1 MKIIVTGAMG
11 QLGHAV
17 RKLSSGS
24 DHTFVFTDMNE
35 SEGVSRLDITDREAV
50 KSMTDGAD
58 VIVNCAAYT
67 DVNGAEVNES
77 VAMKVNAE
85 APGILAEAAR
95 EAGALLMHISTDYVF
110 DGKGNV
116 PYDEEAQPSPV
127 NAYGR
132 TKLEGEKAIA
142 ASGCRY
148 MIFRTSWLY
157 SDVGKNFYLTM
168 NRLTAEKPE
177 IKVVMDQTGT
187 PTNAYDLAFLL
198 CHIIENGML
207 DKTGIYNY
215 SNDGVCSWYDFA
227 VEIARAVGHTACE
240 IHPCHSSEFPSKV
253 TRPAFSVL
261 DKTKIKR
268 TFGVEIPH
276 WRESMIYCLK
286 RIVMQQ
292 QAN

>member
-1 MKIIVTGAMG
+1 MKIIVTGSMG

-24 DHTFVFTDMNE
+24 EHEYVFTDIND
-35 SEGVSRLDITDREAV
+35 SEGVSRLDITDKEAV
-50 KSMTDGAD
+50 RGMVDGAD

-67 DVNGAEVNES
+67 DVNGAEGNE
-77 VAMKVNAE
+77 AA
-85 APGILAEAAR
+85 GILAEAAR
-95 EAGALLMHISTDYVF
+95 EAGALLMHVSTDYVF

-116 PYDEEAQPSPV
+116 PYDEDAQPSPV

-177 IKVVMDQTGT
+177 LKVVMDQAGT
-187 PTNAYDLAFLL
+187 PTNAYDLAFLI
-198 CHIIENGML
+198 CHIIETDML
-207 DKTGIYNY
+207 DKTGVYNY

-227 VEIARAVGHTACE
+227 REINNMLGHTCRVE
-240 IHPCHSSEFPSKV
+240 PCRTDEFPSPAQ
-253 TRPAFSVL
+253 RPQYSVL
-261 DKTKIKR
+261 DKSKVKR
-268 TFGVEIPH
+268 TFGVEVPH
-276 WRESMIYCLK
+276 WRESLQLLIDEHYS
-286 RIVMQQ
+286 
-292 QAN
+292 

>member
-1 MKIIVTGAMG
+1 MRIIVTGSMG

-24 DHTFVFTDMNE
+24 EHEYVFTDIND
-35 SEGVSRLDITDREAV
+35 SEGVSRLDITDKEAV
-50 KSMTDGAD
+50 RGMVDGAD

-67 DVNGAEVNES
+67 DVNGAEGNEAF
-77 VAMKVNAE
+77 AMKVNAE
-85 APGILAEAAR
+85 AAGILAEAAR
-95 EAGALLMHISTDYVF
+95 EAGALLMHVSTDYVF

-116 PYDEEAQPSPV
+116 PYDEDAQPSPV

-177 IKVVMDQTGT
+177 LKVVMDQAGT
-187 PTNAYDLAFLL
+187 PTNAYDLAFLI
-198 CHIIENGML
+198 CHIIETDML
-207 DKTGIYNY
+207 DKTGVYNY

-227 VEIARAVGHTACE
+227 REINNMLGHTCRVE
-240 IHPCHSSEFPSKV
+240 PCRTDEFPSPAQ
-253 TRPAFSVL
+253 RPQYSVL
-261 DKTKIKR
+261 DKSKVKR
-268 TFGVEIPH
+268 TFGVEVPH
-276 WRESMIYCLK
+276 WRESLQLLIDQHY
-286 RIVMQQ
+286 
-292 QAN
+292 N

>member
-1 MKIIVTGAMG
+1 MKIIVTGSMG

-24 DHTFVFTDMNE
+24 EHEYVFTDIND
-35 SEGVSRLDITDREAV
+35 SEGVSRLDITDKEAV
-50 KSMTDGAD
+50 RGMVDGAD

-67 DVNGAEVNES
+67 DVNGAEGNEAF
-77 VAMKVNAE
+77 AMKVNAE
-85 APGILAEAAR
+85 AAGILAEAAR
-95 EAGALLMHISTDYVF
+95 EAGALLMHVSTDYVF
-110 DGKGNV
+110 DGKANV
-116 PYDEEAQPSPV
+116 PYDEDAQPSPV

-177 IKVVMDQTGT
+177 LKVVMDQAGT
-187 PTNAYDLAFLL
+187 PTNAYDLAFLI
-198 CHIIENGML
+198 CHIIETDML
-207 DKTGIYNY
+207 DKTGVYNY

-227 VEIARAVGHTACE
+227 REINNMLGHTCRVE
-240 IHPCHSSEFPSKV
+240 PCRTDEFPSPAQ
-253 TRPAFSVL
+253 RPQYSVL
-261 DKTKIKR
+261 DKSKVKR
-268 TFGVEIPH
+268 AFGVEVPH
-276 WRESMIYCLK
+276 WRESLQLLIDQHY
-286 RIVMQQ
+286 
-292 QAN
+292 N

>member
-1 MKIIVTGAMG
+1 MKIIVTGSMG

-17 RKLSSGS
+17 RTLSSGS
-24 DHTFVFTDMNE
+24 EHEYVFTDIND
-35 SEGVSRLDITDREAV
+35 SEGVSRQDITDKEAV
-50 KSMTDGAD
+50 RGMVYGAD

-67 DVNGAEVNES
+67 DVNGAEGNDAL
-77 VAMKVNAE
+77 AMKVNAE
-85 APGILAEAAR
+85 AAGILAEAAR
-95 EAGALLMHISTDYVF
+95 EAGALLMHVSTDYVF

-116 PYDEEAQPSPV
+116 PYDEDAQPSPV

-177 IKVVMDQTGT
+177 LKVVMDQTGT
-187 PTNAYDLAFLL
+187 PTNAYDLAFLI
-198 CHIIENGML
+198 CHIIETDML
-207 DKTGIYNY
+207 DKTGVYNY

-227 VEIARAVGHTACE
+227 REINNMLGHTCRVE
-240 IHPCHSSEFPSKV
+240 PCRTDEFPSPAQ
-253 TRPAFSVL
+253 RPQYSVL
-261 DKTKIKR
+261 DKSKVKR
-268 TFGVEIPH
+268 TFGIEVPH
-276 WRESMIYCLK
+276 WRESLQLLIDQHY
-286 RIVMQQ
+286 
-292 QAN
+292 N

>member
-1 MKIIVTGAMG
+1 MG

-24 DHTFVFTDMNE
+24 EHEYVFTDIND
-35 SEGVSRLDITDREAV
+35 SEGVSRLDITDKEAV
-50 KSMTDGAD
+50 RSMVDGAD

-67 DVNGAEVNES
+67 DVNGAEGNEAL
-77 VAMKVNAE
+77 AMKVNAE
-85 APGILAEAAR
+85 AAGILAEAAR
-95 EAGALLMHISTDYVF
+95 EAGALLMHVSTDYVF

-116 PYDEEAQPSPV
+116 PYDEDAQPSPV

-177 IKVVMDQTGT
+177 LKVVMDQAGT
-187 PTNAYDLAFLL
+187 PTNAYDLAFLI
-198 CHIIENGML
+198 CHIIETDML
-207 DKTGIYNY
+207 DKTGVYNY

-227 VEIARAVGHTACE
+227 REINNMLGHTCRVE
-240 IHPCHSSEFPSKV
+240 PCRTDEFPSPAQ
-253 TRPAFSVL
+253 RPQYSVL
-261 DKTKIKR
+261 DKSKVKR
-268 TFGVEIPH
+268 TFGVEVPH
-276 WRESMIYCLK
+276 WRESLQLLIDEHY
-286 RIVMQQ
+286 
-292 QAN
+292 N

>member
-1 MKIIVTGAMG
+1 MG

-24 DHTFVFTDMNE
+24 EHEYVFTDIND
-35 SEGVSRLDITDREAV
+35 SEGVSRLDITDKEAV
-50 KSMTDGAD
+50 RGMVDGAD

-67 DVNGAEVNES
+67 DVNGAEGNEAL
-77 VAMKVNAE
+77 AMKVNAE
-85 APGILAEAAR
+85 AAGILAEAAR
-95 EAGALLMHISTDYVF
+95 EAGALLMHVSTDYVF

-116 PYDEEAQPSPV
+116 PYDEDAQPSPV

-177 IKVVMDQTGT
+177 LKVVMDQAGT
-187 PTNAYDLAFLL
+187 PTNAYDLAFLI
-198 CHIIENGML
+198 CHIIETGML
-207 DKTGIYNY
+207 DKTGVYNY

-227 VEIARAVGHTACE
+227 REINNMLGHTCRVE
-240 IHPCHSSEFPSKV
+240 PCRTDEFPSPAQ
-253 TRPAFSVL
+253 RPQYSVL
-261 DKTKIKR
+261 DKSKVKR
-268 TFGVEIPH
+268 TFGVEVPH
-276 WRESMIYCLK
+276 WRESLQLLIDEHYS
-286 RIVMQQ
+286 
-292 QAN
+292 

>member
-1 MKIIVTGAMG
+1 MG

-17 RKLSSGS
+17 RKLSFGS
-24 DHTFVFTDMNE
+24 EHEYVFTDIND
-35 SEGVSRLDITDREAV
+35 SEGVSRLDITDKEAV
-50 KSMTDGAD
+50 RGMVDGAD

-67 DVNGAEVNES
+67 DVNGAEGNEAL
-77 VAMKVNAE
+77 AMKVNAE
-85 APGILAEAAR
+85 AAGILAEAAR
-95 EAGALLMHISTDYVF
+95 EAGALLMHVSTDYVF

-116 PYDEEAQPSPV
+116 PYDEDAQPSPV

-177 IKVVMDQTGT
+177 LKVVMDQAGT
-187 PTNAYDLAFLL
+187 PTNAYDLAFLI
-198 CHIIENGML
+198 CHIIETDML
-207 DKTGIYNY
+207 DKTGVYNY

-227 VEIARAVGHTACE
+227 REINNMLGHTCRVE
-240 IHPCHSSEFPSKV
+240 PCRTDEFPSPAQ
-253 TRPAFSVL
+253 RPQYSVL
-261 DKTKIKR
+261 DKSKVKR
-268 TFGVEIPH
+268 AFGVEVPH
-276 WRESMIYCLK
+276 WRESLQLLIDEHY
-286 RIVMQQ
+286 
-292 QAN
+292 N

>member
-1 MKIIVTGAMG
+1 MKIIVTGSMG

-24 DHTFVFTDMNE
+24 EHEYVFTDIND
-35 SEGVSRLDITDREAV
+35 SEGVSRLDITDKEAV
-50 KSMTDGAD
+50 RCMVDGAD
-58 VIVNCAAYT
+58 VIVNCTAYT
-67 DVNGAEVNES
+67 DVNGAEGNEAL
-77 VAMKVNAE
+77 AMKVNAE
-85 APGILAEAAR
+85 AAGILAEAAR
-95 EAGALLMHISTDYVF
+95 EAGALLMHVSTDYVF

-116 PYDEEAQPSPV
+116 PYDEDAQPSPV

-177 IKVVMDQTGT
+177 LKVVMDQAGT
-187 PTNAYDLAFLL
+187 PTNAYDLAFLI
-198 CHIIENGML
+198 CHIIETDML
-207 DKTGIYNY
+207 DKTGVYNY

-227 VEIARAVGHTACE
+227 REINNMLGHTCRVE
-240 IHPCHSSEFPSKV
+240 PCRTDEFPSPAQ
-253 TRPAFSVL
+253 RPQYSVL
-261 DKTKIKR
+261 DKSKVKR
-268 TFGVEIPH
+268 TFGVEVPH
-276 WRESMIYCLK
+276 WRESLQLLIDEHY
-286 RIVMQQ
+286 
-292 QAN
+292 N

>member
-50 KSMTDGAD
+50 RSMTDGAD
-58 VIVNCAAYT
+58 VIINCAAYT
-67 DVNGAEVNES
+67 DVNGAEANES

-95 EAGALLMHISTDYVF
+95 EAGALLMHVSTDYVF

-116 PYDEEAQPSPV
+116 PYDEDAQPSPV

-168 NRLTAEKPE
+168 NRLTSEKPE
-177 IKVVMDQTGT
+177 LKVVMDQAGT
-187 PTNAYDLAFLL
+187 PTNAYDLAFLI
-198 CHIIENGML
+198 CHIIETDML
-207 DKTGIYNY
+207 DKTGVYNY

-227 VEIARAVGHTACE
+227 REINNMLCHTCRVE
-240 IHPCHSSEFPSKV
+240 PCRTDEFPSPAQ
-253 TRPAFSVL
+253 RPQYSVL
-261 DKTKIKR
+261 DKSKVKR
-268 TFGVEIPH
+268 TFGVEVPH
-276 WRESMIYCLK
+276 WRESLQLLIDEHY
-286 RIVMQQ
+286 
-292 QAN
+292 N

>member
-1 MKIIVTGAMG
+1 MRIIVTGSMG

-17 RKLSSGS
+17 RKLSFGS
-24 DHTFVFTDMNE
+24 EHEYVFTDIND
-35 SEGVSRLDITDREAV
+35 SEGVSRLDITDKEAV
-50 KSMTDGAD
+50 RGMVDGAD

-67 DVNGAEVNES
+67 DVNGAEGNEAL
-77 VAMKVNAE
+77 AMKVNAE
-85 APGILAEAAR
+85 AAGILAEAAR
-95 EAGALLMHISTDYVF
+95 EAGALLMHVSTDYVF

-116 PYDEEAQPSPV
+116 PYDEDAQPSPV

-177 IKVVMDQTGT
+177 LKVVMDQAGT
-187 PTNAYDLAFLL
+187 PTNAYDLAFLI
-198 CHIIENGML
+198 CHIIETDML
-207 DKTGIYNY
+207 DKTGVYNY

-227 VEIARAVGHTACE
+227 REINNMLGHTCRVE
-240 IHPCHSSEFPSKV
+240 PCRTDEFPSPAQ
-253 TRPAFSVL
+253 RPQYSVL
-261 DKTKIKR
+261 DKSKVKR
-268 TFGVEIPH
+268 TFGVEVPH
-276 WRESMIYCLK
+276 WRESLQLLIDQHY
-286 RIVMQQ
+286 
-292 QAN
+292 N

>member
-1 MKIIVTGAMG
+1 MG

-24 DHTFVFTDMNE
+24 EHEYVFTDIND
-35 SEGVSRLDITDREAV
+35 SEGVSRLDITDKEAV
-50 KSMTDGAD
+50 RGMVDGAD

-67 DVNGAEVNES
+67 DVNGAEGNEAF
-77 VAMKVNAE
+77 AMKVNAE
-85 APGILAEAAR
+85 AAGILAEAAR
-95 EAGALLMHISTDYVF
+95 EAGALLMHVSTDYVF

-116 PYDEEAQPSPV
+116 PYDEDAQPSPV

-177 IKVVMDQTGT
+177 LKVVMDQAGT

-198 CHIIENGML
+198 CHIIETDML
-207 DKTGIYNY
+207 DKTGVYNY

-227 VEIARAVGHTACE
+227 REINNMLGHTCRVE
-240 IHPCHSSEFPSKV
+240 PCRTDEFPSPAQ
-253 TRPAFSVL
+253 RPQYSVL
-261 DKTKIKR
+261 DKSKVKR
-268 TFGVEIPH
+268 TFGVEVPH
-276 WRESMIYCLK
+276 WRESLQLLIDQHY
-286 RIVMQQ
+286 
-292 QAN
+292 N

>member
-1 MKIIVTGAMG
+1 MKIIVTGAKG

-58 VIVNCAAYT
+58 VSVNCAAYT
-67 DVNGAEVNES
+67 DVSGAEANES

-116 PYDEEAQPSPV
+116 PYDEDAQPSPV

-227 VEIARAVGHTACE
+227 REINYMLGHTCRVE
-240 IHPCHSSEFPSKV
+240 PCMTDEFP
-253 TRPAFSVL
+253 TPAQRPQYSVL
-261 DKTKIKR
+261 DKSKIKR
-268 TFGVEIPH
+268 TFGVDVPH
-276 WRESMIYCLK
+276 WRESLQLLIDEHY
-286 RIVMQQ
+286 
-292 QAN
+292 N

>member
-1 MKIIVTGAMG
+1 MRIIVTGSMG

-24 DHTFVFTDMNE
+24 EHEYVFTDIND
-35 SEGVSRLDITDREAV
+35 SEGVSRLDITDKEAV
-50 KSMTDGAD
+50 RGMVDGAD

-67 DVNGAEVNES
+67 DVNGAEGNEAF
-77 VAMKVNAE
+77 AMKVNAE
-85 APGILAEAAR
+85 AAGILAEAAR
-95 EAGALLMHISTDYVF
+95 EAGALLMHVSTDYVF

-116 PYDEEAQPSPV
+116 PYDEDAQPSPV

-177 IKVVMDQTGT
+177 LKVVMDQAGT
-187 PTNAYDLAFLL
+187 PTNAYDLAFLI
-198 CHIIENGML
+198 CHIIETDML
-207 DKTGIYNY
+207 DKTGVYNY

-227 VEIARAVGHTACE
+227 REINNMLGHTCRVE
-240 IHPCHSSEFPSKV
+240 PCRTDEFPSPAQ
-253 TRPAFSVL
+253 RPQYSVL
-261 DKTKIKR
+261 DKSKVKR
-268 TFGVEIPH
+268 TFGVEVPH
-276 WRESMIYCLK
+276 WRESLQLLIDEHYS
-286 RIVMQQ
+286 
-292 QAN
+292 

>member
-1 MKIIVTGAMG
+1 MKIIVTGSMG

-24 DHTFVFTDMNE
+24 EHEYVFTDIND
-35 SEGVSRLDITDREAV
+35 SEGVSRLDITDKEAV
-50 KSMTDGAD
+50 RGMVDGAD

-67 DVNGAEVNES
+67 DVNGAEGNEAL
-77 VAMKVNAE
+77 AMKVNAE
-85 APGILAEAAR
+85 AAGILAEAAR
-95 EAGALLMHISTDYVF
+95 EAGALLMHVSTDYVF

-116 PYDEEAQPSPV
+116 PYDEDAQPSPV

-177 IKVVMDQTGT
+177 LKVVMDQAGT
-187 PTNAYDLAFLL
+187 PTNAYDLAFLI
-198 CHIIENGML
+198 CHIIETDML
-207 DKTGIYNY
+207 DKTGVYNY

-227 VEIARAVGHTACE
+227 REINNMLGHTCRVE
-240 IHPCHSSEFPSKV
+240 PCRTGEFPSPAQ
-253 TRPAFSVL
+253 RPQYSVL
-261 DKTKIKR
+261 DKSKVKR
-268 TFGVEIPH
+268 TFGVEVPH
-276 WRESMIYCLK
+276 WRESLQLLIDEHY
-286 RIVMQQ
+286 
-292 QAN
+292 N

>member
-1 MKIIVTGAMG
+1 MG

-24 DHTFVFTDMNE
+24 EHEYVFTDIND
-35 SEGVSRLDITDREAV
+35 SEGVSRLDITDKEAV
-50 KSMTDGAD
+50 RGMVDGAD

-67 DVNGAEVNES
+67 DVNGAEGNEAF
-77 VAMKVNAE
+77 AMKVNAE
-85 APGILAEAAR
+85 AAGILAEAAR
-95 EAGALLMHISTDYVF
+95 EAGALLMHVSTDYVF

-116 PYDEEAQPSPV
+116 PYDEDAQPSPV

-168 NRLTAEKPE
+168 NRLTAETPE
-177 IKVVMDQTGT
+177 LKVVMDQAGT
-187 PTNAYDLAFLL
+187 PTNAYDLAFLI
-198 CHIIENGML
+198 CHIIETDML
-207 DKTGIYNY
+207 DKTGVYNY

-227 VEIARAVGHTACE
+227 REINNMLGHTCRVE
-240 IHPCHSSEFPSKV
+240 PCRTDEFPSPAQ
-253 TRPAFSVL
+253 RPQYSVL
-261 DKTKIKR
+261 DKSKVKR
-268 TFGVEIPH
+268 TFGVEVPH
-276 WRESMIYCLK
+276 WRESLQLLIDEHYS
-286 RIVMQQ
+286 
-292 QAN
+292 

>member
-1 MKIIVTGAMG
+1 MRIIVTGSMG

-17 RKLSSGS
+17 RKLSFGS
-24 DHTFVFTDMNE
+24 EHEYVFTDIND
-35 SEGVSRLDITDREAV
+35 SEGVSRLDITDKEAV
-50 KSMTDGAD
+50 RGMVDGAD

-67 DVNGAEVNES
+67 DVNGAEGNEAF
-77 VAMKVNAE
+77 AMKVNAE
-85 APGILAEAAR
+85 AAGILAEAAR
-95 EAGALLMHISTDYVF
+95 EAGALLMHVSTDYVF

-116 PYDEEAQPSPV
+116 PYDEDAQPSPV

-177 IKVVMDQTGT
+177 LKVVMDQAGT
-187 PTNAYDLAFLL
+187 PTNAYDLAFLI
-198 CHIIENGML
+198 CHIIETDML
-207 DKTGIYNY
+207 DKTGVYNY

-227 VEIARAVGHTACE
+227 REINNMLGHTCRVE
-240 IHPCHSSEFPSKV
+240 PCRTDEFPSPAQ
-253 TRPAFSVL
+253 RPQYSVL
-261 DKTKIKR
+261 DKSKVKR
-268 TFGVEIPH
+268 IFGVEVPH
-276 WRESMIYCLK
+276 WRESLQLLIDEHY
-286 RIVMQQ
+286 
-292 QAN
+292 N

>member
-1 MKIIVTGAMG
+1 MG

-24 DHTFVFTDMNE
+24 EHEYVFTDIND
-35 SEGVSRLDITDREAV
+35 SEGVSRLDITDKEAV
-50 KSMTDGAD
+50 RGMVDGAD

-67 DVNGAEVNES
+67 DVNGAEGNEAL
-77 VAMKVNAE
+77 AMKVNAE
-85 APGILAEAAR
+85 AAGILAEAAR
-95 EAGALLMHISTDYVF
+95 EAGALLMHVSTDYVF

-116 PYDEEAQPSPV
+116 PYDEDAQPSPV

-157 SDVGKNFYLTM
+157 SDVGKNFYLIM

-177 IKVVMDQTGT
+177 LKVVMDQAGT
-187 PTNAYDLAFLL
+187 PTNAYDLAFLI
-198 CHIIENGML
+198 CHIIETDML
-207 DKTGIYNY
+207 DKTGVYNY

-227 VEIARAVGHTACE
+227 REINNMLGHTCRVE
-240 IHPCHSSEFPSKV
+240 PCRTDEFPSPAQ
-253 TRPAFSVL
+253 RPQYSVL
-261 DKTKIKR
+261 DKSKVKR
-268 TFGVEIPH
+268 TFGVEVPH
-276 WRESMIYCLK
+276 WRESLQLLIDEHY
-286 RIVMQQ
+286 
-292 QAN
+292 N

>member
-50 KSMTDGAD
+50 RSMTDGAD
-58 VIVNCAAYT
+58 VIINCAAYT
-67 DVNGAEVNES
+67 DVNGAEANES

-116 PYDEEAQPSPV
+116 PYDEDAQPSPV

-132 TKLEGEKAIA
+132 TKLEGEKAIVE
-142 ASGCRY
+142 SGSRY

-177 IKVVMDQTGT
+177 LKVVMDQTGT

-198 CHIIENGML
+198 CHIIEDGLL

-227 VEIARAVGHTACE
+227 REINYMLGHICRVE
-240 IHPCHSSEFPSKV
+240 PCMTDEFP
-253 TRPAFSVL
+253 TPAQRPQYSVL
-261 DKTKIKR
+261 DKTKVKK
-268 TFGVEIPH
+268 TFGVEVPH
-276 WRESMIYCLK
+276 WRESLK
-286 RIVMQQ
+286 LLIDEHY
-292 QAN
+292 N

>member
-1 MKIIVTGAMG
+1 MKIIVTGSMG

-24 DHTFVFTDMNE
+24 DHEYVFTDIND
-35 SEGVSRLDITDREAV
+35 SEGVSRLDITDKEAV
-50 KSMTDGAD
+50 RGMVDGAD

-67 DVNGAEVNES
+67 DVNGAEGNEAL
-77 VAMKVNAE
+77 AMKVNAE
-85 APGILAEAAR
+85 AAGILAEAAR
-95 EAGALLMHISTDYVF
+95 EAGALLMHVSTDYVF

-116 PYDEEAQPSPV
+116 PYDEDAQPSPV

-177 IKVVMDQTGT
+177 LKVVMDQAGT
-187 PTNAYDLAFLL
+187 PTNAYDLAFLI
-198 CHIIENGML
+198 CHIIETDML
-207 DKTGIYNY
+207 DKTGVYNY

-227 VEIARAVGHTACE
+227 REINNMLGHTCRVE
-240 IHPCHSSEFPSKV
+240 PCRTDEFPSPAQ
-253 TRPAFSVL
+253 RPQYSVL
-261 DKTKIKR
+261 DKSKVKR
-268 TFGVEIPH
+268 AFGVEVPH
-276 WRESMIYCLK
+276 WRESLQLLIDEHYS
-286 RIVMQQ
+286 
-292 QAN
+292 

>member
-1 MKIIVTGAMG
+1 MKIIVTGSMG

-24 DHTFVFTDMNE
+24 EHEYVFTDIND
-35 SEGVSRLDITDREAV
+35 SEGVSRLDITDKEAV
-50 KSMTDGAD
+50 RGMVNGAD

-67 DVNGAEVNES
+67 DVNGAEGHEAL
-77 VAMKVNAE
+77 AMKVNAE
-85 APGILAEAAR
+85 AAGILAEAAR
-95 EAGALLMHISTDYVF
+95 EAGALLMHVSTDYVF
-110 DGKGNV
+110 DGKANV
-116 PYDEEAQPSPV
+116 PYDEDAQPSPV

-177 IKVVMDQTGT
+177 LKVVMDQAGT
-187 PTNAYDLAFLL
+187 PTNAYDLAFLI
-198 CHIIENGML
+198 CHIIETDML
-207 DKTGIYNY
+207 DKTGVYNY

-227 VEIARAVGHTACE
+227 REINNMLGHTCRVE
-240 IHPCHSSEFPSKV
+240 PCRTDEFPSPAQ
-253 TRPAFSVL
+253 RPQYSVL
-261 DKTKIKR
+261 DKSKVKK
-268 TFGVEIPH
+268 TFGVEVPH
-276 WRESMIYCLK
+276 WRESLQLLIDQHY
-286 RIVMQQ
+286 
-292 QAN
+292 N

>member
-1 MKIIVTGAMG
+1 MKIIVTGSMG

-24 DHTFVFTDMNE
+24 EHEYVFTDIND
-35 SEGVSRLDITDREAV
+35 SEGVSRLDITDKEAV
-50 KSMTDGAD
+50 RGMVDGAD

-67 DVNGAEVNES
+67 DVNGAEGNEAL
-77 VAMKVNAE
+77 AMKVNAE
-85 APGILAEAAR
+85 AAGILAEAAR
-95 EAGALLMHISTDYVF
+95 EAGALLMHVSTDYVF

-116 PYDEEAQPSPV
+116 PYDEDAQPSPV

-168 NRLTAEKPE
+168 NKLTAEKPE
-177 IKVVMDQTGT
+177 LKVVMDQAGT
-187 PTNAYDLAFLL
+187 PTNAYDLAFLI
-198 CHIIENGML
+198 CHIIETDML
-207 DKTGIYNY
+207 DKTGVYNY

-227 VEIARAVGHTACE
+227 REINNMLGHTCRVE
-240 IHPCHSSEFPSKV
+240 PCRTDEFPSPAQ
-253 TRPAFSVL
+253 RPQYSVL
-261 DKTKIKR
+261 DKSKVKR
-268 TFGVEIPH
+268 AFGVEVPH
-276 WRESMIYCLK
+276 WRESLQLLIDQHY
-286 RIVMQQ
+286 
-292 QAN
+292 N

>member
-1 MKIIVTGAMG
+1 MG

-24 DHTFVFTDMNE
+24 DHEYVFTDIND
-35 SEGVSRLDITDREAV
+35 SEGVSRLDITDKEAV
-50 KSMTDGAD
+50 RGMVDGAD

-67 DVNGAEVNES
+67 DVNGAEGNEAL
-77 VAMKVNAE
+77 AMKVNAE
-85 APGILAEAAR
+85 AAGILAEAAR
-95 EAGALLMHISTDYVF
+95 EAGALLMHVSTDYVF

-116 PYDEEAQPSPV
+116 PYDEDAQPSPV

-177 IKVVMDQTGT
+177 LKVVMDQAGT
-187 PTNAYDLAFLL
+187 PTNAYDLAFLI
-198 CHIIENGML
+198 CHIIETDML
-207 DKTGIYNY
+207 DKTGVYNY

-227 VEIARAVGHTACE
+227 REINNMLGHTCRVE
-240 IHPCHSSEFPSKV
+240 PCRTDEFPSPAQ
-253 TRPAFSVL
+253 RPQYSVL
-261 DKTKIKR
+261 DKSKVKR
-268 TFGVEIPH
+268 IFGVEVPH
-276 WRESMIYCLK
+276 WRESLQLLIDEHY
-286 RIVMQQ
+286 
-292 QAN
+292 N

>member
-1 MKIIVTGAMG
+1 MKIIVTGSMG

-24 DHTFVFTDMNE
+24 DHEYVFTDIND
-35 SEGVSRLDITDREAV
+35 SEGVSRLDITDKEAV
-50 KSMTDGAD
+50 RGMVDGAD

-67 DVNGAEVNES
+67 DVNGAEGNEAL
-77 VAMKVNAE
+77 AMKVNAE
-85 APGILAEAAR
+85 AAGILAEAAR
-95 EAGALLMHISTDYVF
+95 EAGALLMHVSTDYVF

-116 PYDEEAQPSPV
+116 PYDEDAQPSPV

-177 IKVVMDQTGT
+177 LKVVMDQAGT
-187 PTNAYDLAFLL
+187 PTNAYDLAFLI
-198 CHIIENGML
+198 CHIIETDML
-207 DKTGIYNY
+207 DKTGVYNY

-227 VEIARAVGHTACE
+227 REINNMLGHTCRVE
-240 IHPCHSSEFPSKV
+240 PCRTDEFPSPAQ
-253 TRPAFSVL
+253 RPQYSVL
-261 DKTKIKR
+261 DKSKVKR
-268 TFGVEIPH
+268 TFGVEVPH
-276 WRESMIYCLK
+276 WRESLQLLIDEHY
-286 RIVMQQ
+286 
-292 QAN
+292 N

>member
-1 MKIIVTGAMG
+1 MG

-24 DHTFVFTDMNE
+24 DHEYVFTDIND
-35 SEGVSRLDITDREAV
+35 SEGVSRLDITDKEAV
-50 KSMTDGAD
+50 RGMVDGAD

-67 DVNGAEVNES
+67 DVNGAEGNEAL
-77 VAMKVNAE
+77 AMKVNAE
-85 APGILAEAAR
+85 AAGILAEAAR
-95 EAGALLMHISTDYVF
+95 EAGALLMHVSTDYVF

-116 PYDEEAQPSPV
+116 PYDEDAQPSPV

-177 IKVVMDQTGT
+177 LKVVMDQAGT
-187 PTNAYDLAFLL
+187 PTNAYDLAFLI
-198 CHIIENGML
+198 CHIIETDML
-207 DKTGIYNY
+207 DKTGVYNY

-227 VEIARAVGHTACE
+227 REINNMLGHTCRVE
-240 IHPCHSSEFPSKV
+240 PCRTDEFPSPAQ
-253 TRPAFSVL
+253 RPQYSVL
-261 DKTKIKR
+261 DKSKVKR
-268 TFGVEIPH
+268 TFGVEVPH
-276 WRESMIYCLK
+276 WRESLQLLIDEHYS
-286 RIVMQQ
+286 
-292 QAN
+292 

>member
-1 MKIIVTGAMG
+1 MG

-24 DHTFVFTDMNE
+24 DHEYVFTDIND
-35 SEGVSRLDITDREAV
+35 SEGVSRLDITDKEAV
-50 KSMTDGAD
+50 RGMVDGAD

-67 DVNGAEVNES
+67 DVNGAEGNEAL
-77 VAMKVNAE
+77 AMKVNAE
-85 APGILAEAAR
+85 AAGILAEAAR
-95 EAGALLMHISTDYVF
+95 EAGALLMHVSTDYVF

-116 PYDEEAQPSPV
+116 PYDEDAQPSPV

-177 IKVVMDQTGT
+177 LKVVMDQAGT
-187 PTNAYDLAFLL
+187 PTNAYDLAFLI
-198 CHIIENGML
+198 CHIIETDML
-207 DKTGIYNY
+207 DKTGVYNY

-227 VEIARAVGHTACE
+227 REINNMLGHTCRVE
-240 IHPCHSSEFPSKV
+240 PCRTDEFPSPAQ
-253 TRPAFSVL
+253 RPQYSVL
-261 DKTKIKR
+261 DKSKVKR
-268 TFGVEIPH
+268 TFGVEVPH
-276 WRESMIYCLK
+276 WRESLQLLIDEHY
-286 RIVMQQ
+286 
-292 QAN
+292 N

>member
-24 DHTFVFTDMNE
+24 EHTYVFTDMNE

-50 KSMTDGAD
+50 RGMVADAD

-67 DVNGAEVNES
+67 DVNAAETNES
-77 VAMKVNAE
+77 LAMQVNAV
-85 APGILAEAAR
+85 AVGILAEAAC

-116 PYDEEAQPSPV
+116 PYDEHMQPSPI

-132 TKLEGEKAIA
+132 TKMEGEKAIA

-177 IKVVMDQTGT
+177 LKVVMDQTGT

-198 CHIIENGML
+198 CHIIETGML

-215 SNDGVCSWYDFA
+215 SNDGVCSWFDFA
-227 VEIARAVGHTACE
+227 REINNMLGHTCRVE
-240 IHPCHSSEFPSKV
+240 PCMTAQFPSPAQ
-253 TRPAFSVL
+253 RPQYSVL
-261 DKTKIKR
+261 DKSKVKE
-268 TFGVEIPH
+268 TFGIEVPH
-276 WRESMIYCLK
+276 WRESLQFLIDEHY
-286 RIVMQQ
+286 
-292 QAN
+292 N

>member
-1 MKIIVTGAMG
+1 MG

-17 RKLSSGS
+17 RKLSFGS
-24 DHTFVFTDMNE
+24 EHEYVFTDIND
-35 SEGVSRLDITDREAV
+35 SEGVSRLDITDKEAV
-50 KSMTDGAD
+50 RGMVDGAD

-67 DVNGAEVNES
+67 DVNGAEGNEAL
-77 VAMKVNAE
+77 AMKVNAE
-85 APGILAEAAR
+85 AAGILAEAAR
-95 EAGALLMHISTDYVF
+95 EAGALLMHVSTDYVF

-116 PYDEEAQPSPV
+116 PYDEDAQPSPV

-177 IKVVMDQTGT
+177 LKVVMDQAGT
-187 PTNAYDLAFLL
+187 PTNAYDLAFLI
-198 CHIIENGML
+198 CHIIETDML
-207 DKTGIYNY
+207 DKTGVYNY

-227 VEIARAVGHTACE
+227 REINNMLGHTCRVE
-240 IHPCHSSEFPSKV
+240 PCRTDEFPSPAQ
-253 TRPAFSVL
+253 RPQYSVL
-261 DKTKIKR
+261 DKSKVKR
-268 TFGVEIPH
+268 TFGVEVPH
-276 WRESMIYCLK
+276 WRESLQLLIDEHYS
-286 RIVMQQ
+286 
-292 QAN
+292 

>member
-1 MKIIVTGAMG
+1 MKIIVTGSMG

-24 DHTFVFTDMNE
+24 EHEYVFTDIND
-35 SEGVSRLDITDREAV
+35 SEGVSRLDITDKEAV
-50 KSMTDGAD
+50 RGMVDGAD

-67 DVNGAEVNES
+67 DVNGAEGNEAL
-77 VAMKVNAE
+77 AMKVNAE
-85 APGILAEAAR
+85 AAGILAEAAR
-95 EAGALLMHISTDYVF
+95 EAGALLMHVSTDYVF

-116 PYDEEAQPSPV
+116 PYDEDAQPSPV

-177 IKVVMDQTGT
+177 LKVVMDQAGT

-198 CHIIENGML
+198 CHIIETDMI
-207 DKTGIYNY
+207 DKTGVYNY

-227 VEIARAVGHTACE
+227 REINNMLGHTCRVE
-240 IHPCHSSEFPSKV
+240 PCRTDEFPSPAQ
-253 TRPAFSVL
+253 RPQYSVL
-261 DKTKIKR
+261 DKSKVKR
-268 TFGVEIPH
+268 TFGVEVPH
-276 WRESMIYCLK
+276 WRESLQLLIDEHY
-286 RIVMQQ
+286 
-292 QAN
+292 N

>member
-1 MKIIVTGAMG
+1 MG

-24 DHTFVFTDMNE
+24 EHEYVFTDIYD
-35 SEGVSRLDITDREAV
+35 SEGVSRLDITDKEAV
-50 KSMTDGAD
+50 RGMVDGAD

-67 DVNGAEVNES
+67 DVNGAEGNEAL
-77 VAMKVNAE
+77 AMKVNAE
-85 APGILAEAAR
+85 AAGILAEAAR
-95 EAGALLMHISTDYVF
+95 EAGALLMHVSTDYVF

-116 PYDEEAQPSPV
+116 PYDEDAQPSPV

-177 IKVVMDQTGT
+177 LKVVMDQAGT
-187 PTNAYDLAFLL
+187 PTNAYDLAFLI
-198 CHIIENGML
+198 CHIIETDML
-207 DKTGIYNY
+207 DKTGVYNY

-227 VEIARAVGHTACE
+227 REINNMLGHTCRVE
-240 IHPCHSSEFPSKV
+240 PCRTDEFPSPAQ
-253 TRPAFSVL
+253 RPQYSVL
-261 DKTKIKR
+261 DKSKVKR
-268 TFGVEIPH
+268 TFGVEVPH
-276 WRESMIYCLK
+276 WRESLQLLIDQHY
-286 RIVMQQ
+286 
-292 QAN
+292 N

>member
-1 MKIIVTGAMG
+1 MG

-24 DHTFVFTDMNE
+24 EHEYVFTDIND
-35 SEGVSRLDITDREAV
+35 SEGVSRLDITDKEAV
-50 KSMTDGAD
+50 RGMVDGAD

-67 DVNGAEVNES
+67 DVNGAEGNEAL
-77 VAMKVNAE
+77 AMKVNAE
-85 APGILAEAAR
+85 AAGILAEAAR
-95 EAGALLMHISTDYVF
+95 EAGALLMHVSTDYVF

-116 PYDEEAQPSPV
+116 PYDEDAQPSPV

-177 IKVVMDQTGT
+177 LKVVMDQAGT
-187 PTNAYDLAFLL
+187 PTNAYDLAFLI
-198 CHIIENGML
+198 CHIIETDML
-207 DKTGIYNY
+207 DKTGVYNY

-227 VEIARAVGHTACE
+227 REINNMLGHTCRVE
-240 IHPCHSSEFPSKV
+240 PCRTDEFPSPAQ
-253 TRPAFSVL
+253 RPQYSVL
-261 DKTKIKR
+261 DKSKVKR
-268 TFGVEIPH
+268 IFGVEVPH
-276 WRESMIYCLK
+276 WRESLQLLIDEHY
-286 RIVMQQ
+286 
-292 QAN
+292 N

>member
-1 MKIIVTGAMG
+1 MKIIVTGSMG

-24 DHTFVFTDMNE
+24 EHEYAFTDIND
-35 SEGVSRLDITDREAV
+35 SEGVSRLDITDKEAV
-50 KSMTDGAD
+50 RGMVDGAD

-67 DVNGAEVNES
+67 DVNGAEGNEAL
-77 VAMKVNAE
+77 AMKVNAE
-85 APGILAEAAR
+85 AAGILAEAAR
-95 EAGALLMHISTDYVF
+95 EAGALLMHVSTDYVF

-116 PYDEEAQPSPV
+116 PYDEDAQPSPV

-177 IKVVMDQTGT
+177 LKVVMDQAGT
-187 PTNAYDLAFLL
+187 PTNAYDLAFLI
-198 CHIIENGML
+198 CHIIETDML
-207 DKTGIYNY
+207 DKTGVYNY

-227 VEIARAVGHTACE
+227 REINNMLGHTCRVE
-240 IHPCHSSEFPSKV
+240 PCRTDEFPSPAQ
-253 TRPAFSVL
+253 RPQYSVL
-261 DKTKIKR
+261 DKSKVKR
-268 TFGVEIPH
+268 AFGVEVPH
-276 WRESMIYCLK
+276 WRESLQLLIDEHY
-286 RIVMQQ
+286 
-292 QAN
+292 N

>member
-1 MKIIVTGAMG
+1 MKIIVTGSMG

-24 DHTFVFTDMNE
+24 EHEYVFTDIND
-35 SEGVSRLDITDREAV
+35 SEGVSRLDITDMEGVRGMV
-50 KSMTDGAD
+50 DGAD

-67 DVNGAEVNES
+67 DVNGAEGNEAL
-77 VAMKVNAE
+77 AMKVNAE
-85 APGILAEAAR
+85 AAGILAEAAR
-95 EAGALLMHISTDYVF
+95 EAGALLMHVSTDYVF

-116 PYDEEAQPSPV
+116 PYDEDAQPSPV

-177 IKVVMDQTGT
+177 LKVVMDQAGT
-187 PTNAYDLAFLL
+187 PTNAYDLAFLI
-198 CHIIENGML
+198 CHIIETDML
-207 DKTGIYNY
+207 DKTGVYNY

-227 VEIARAVGHTACE
+227 REINNMLGHTCRVE
-240 IHPCHSSEFPSKV
+240 PCRTDEFPSPAQ
-253 TRPAFSVL
+253 RPQYSVL
-261 DKTKIKR
+261 DKSKVKR
-268 TFGVEIPH
+268 TFGVEVPH
-276 WRESMIYCLK
+276 WRESLQLLIDEHY
-286 RIVMQQ
+286 
-292 QAN
+292 N

>member
-1 MKIIVTGAMG
+1 MG

-24 DHTFVFTDMNE
+24 EHEYVFTDIND
-35 SEGVSRLDITDREAV
+35 SEGVSRLDITDKEAV
-50 KSMTDGAD
+50 RGMVDGAD

-67 DVNGAEVNES
+67 DVNGAEGNEAL
-77 VAMKVNAE
+77 AMKVNAE
-85 APGILAEAAR
+85 AAGILAEAAR
-95 EAGALLMHISTDYVF
+95 EAGALLMHVSTDYVF

-116 PYDEEAQPSPV
+116 PYDEDAQPSPV

-177 IKVVMDQTGT
+177 LKVVMDQAGT
-187 PTNAYDLAFLL
+187 PTNAYDLAFLI
-198 CHIIENGML
+198 CHIIETDML
-207 DKTGIYNY
+207 DKTGVYNY

-227 VEIARAVGHTACE
+227 REINNMLGHTCRVE
-240 IHPCHSSEFPSKV
+240 PCRTDEFPSPAQ
-253 TRPAFSVL
+253 RPQYSVL
-261 DKTKIKR
+261 DKSKVKR
-268 TFGVEIPH
+268 TFGVEVPH
-276 WRESMIYCLK
+276 WRESLQLLIDEHYS
-286 RIVMQQ
+286 
-292 QAN
+292 

>member
-1 MKIIVTGAMG
+1 MG

-24 DHTFVFTDMNE
+24 DHEYVFTDIND
-35 SEGVSRLDITDREAV
+35 SEGVSRLDITDKEAV
-50 KSMTDGAD
+50 RGMVDGAD

-67 DVNGAEVNES
+67 DVNGAEGNEAL
-77 VAMKVNAE
+77 AMKVNAE
-85 APGILAEAAR
+85 AAGILAEAAR
-95 EAGALLMHISTDYVF
+95 EAGALLMHVSTDYVF

-116 PYDEEAQPSPV
+116 PYDEDAQPSPV

-177 IKVVMDQTGT
+177 LKVVMDQAGT
-187 PTNAYDLAFLL
+187 PTNAYDLAFLI
-198 CHIIENGML
+198 CHIIETDML
-207 DKTGIYNY
+207 DKTGVYNY

-227 VEIARAVGHTACE
+227 REINNMLGHTCRVE
-240 IHPCHSSEFPSKV
+240 PCRTDEFPSPAQ
-253 TRPAFSVL
+253 RPQYSVL
-261 DKTKIKR
+261 DKSKVKR
-268 TFGVEIPH
+268 AFGVEVPH
-276 WRESMIYCLK
+276 WRESLQLLIDEHYS
-286 RIVMQQ
+286 
-292 QAN
+292 

>member
-116 PYDEEAQPSPV
+116 PYDEDAQPSPV

-142 ASGCRY
+142 LSGCRY

-157 SDVGKNFYLTM
+157 SDVGKNL
-168 NRLTAEKPE
+168 
-177 IKVVMDQTGT
+177 
-187 PTNAYDLAFLL
+187 
-198 CHIIENGML
+198 
-207 DKTGIYNY
+207 
-215 SNDGVCSWYDFA
+215 SWTRQVHLPMPMTLHFCFA
-227 VEIARAVGHTACE
+227 I
-240 IHPCHSSEFPSKV
+240 S
-253 TRPAFSVL
+253 
-261 DKTKIKR
+261 
-268 TFGVEIPH
+268 
-276 WRESMIYCLK
+276 
-286 RIVMQQ
+286 
-292 QAN
+292 

>member
-1 MKIIVTGAMG
+1 MKIIVTGSMG

-24 DHTFVFTDMNE
+24 EHEYVFTDIND
-35 SEGVSRLDITDREAV
+35 SEGVSRLDITDKEAV
-50 KSMTDGAD
+50 RGMVNGAD

-67 DVNGAEVNES
+67 DVNGAEGNEAL
-77 VAMKVNAE
+77 AMKVNAE
-85 APGILAEAAR
+85 AAGILAEAAR
-95 EAGALLMHISTDYVF
+95 EAGALLMHVSTDYVF

-116 PYDEEAQPSPV
+116 PYDEDAQPSPV

-177 IKVVMDQTGT
+177 LKVVMDQAGT
-187 PTNAYDLAFLL
+187 PTNAYDLAFLI
-198 CHIIENGML
+198 CHIIETDML
-207 DKTGIYNY
+207 DKTGVYNY

-227 VEIARAVGHTACE
+227 REINNMLGHTCRVE
-240 IHPCHSSEFPSKV
+240 PCRTDEFPSPAQ
-253 TRPAFSVL
+253 RPQYSVL
-261 DKTKIKR
+261 DKSKVKR
-268 TFGVEIPH
+268 TFGVEVPH
-276 WRESMIYCLK
+276 WRESLQLLIDEHY
-286 RIVMQQ
+286 
-292 QAN
+292 N

>member
-1 MKIIVTGAMG
+1 MG

-24 DHTFVFTDMNE
+24 EHEYVFTDIND
-35 SEGVSRLDITDREAV
+35 SEGVSRLDITDKEAV
-50 KSMTDGAD
+50 RSMVDGAD

-67 DVNGAEVNES
+67 DVNGAEGNEAL
-77 VAMKVNAE
+77 AMKVNAE
-85 APGILAEAAR
+85 AAGILAEAAR
-95 EAGALLMHISTDYVF
+95 EAGALLMHVSTDYVF

-116 PYDEEAQPSPV
+116 PYDEDAQPSPV

-177 IKVVMDQTGT
+177 LKVVMDQAGT
-187 PTNAYDLAFLL
+187 PTNAYDLAFLI
-198 CHIIENGML
+198 CHIIETDML
-207 DKTGIYNY
+207 DKTGVYNY

-227 VEIARAVGHTACE
+227 REINNMLGHTCRVE
-240 IHPCHSSEFPSKV
+240 PCRTDEFPSSAQ
-253 TRPAFSVL
+253 RPQYSVL
-261 DKTKIKR
+261 DKSKVKR
-268 TFGVEIPH
+268 TFGVEVPH
-276 WRESMIYCLK
+276 WRESLQLLIDEHY
-286 RIVMQQ
+286 
-292 QAN
+292 N